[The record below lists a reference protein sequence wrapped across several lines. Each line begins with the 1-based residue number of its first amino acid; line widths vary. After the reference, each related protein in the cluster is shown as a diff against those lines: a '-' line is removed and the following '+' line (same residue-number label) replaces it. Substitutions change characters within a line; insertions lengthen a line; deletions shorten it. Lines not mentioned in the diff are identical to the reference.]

1 MPPSQQQL
9 DDLLE
14 RLIALT
20 DQPDPVDQRDSL
32 ARLSLLLIEAVDDA
46 ARVQSAVDEVLAA
59 RAEPPPPAH
68 PLTHGNGVKTQHPAP
83 IPRPTT
89 TCSPGPLKPA
99 FPPDTGTR

>member
-1 MPPSQQQL
+1 MAGSIFPETRYMPPSQQQL

-46 ARVQSAVDEVLAA
+46 ARVQSAVDEILAA
-59 RAEPPPPAH
+59 RLEPPALH
-68 PLTHGNGVKTQHPAP
+68 
-83 IPRPTT
+83 IP
-89 TCSPGPLKPA
+89 
-99 FPPDTGTR
+99 

>member
-20 DQPDPVDQRDSL
+20 DQPDPADQRDSL

-46 ARVQSAVDEVLAA
+46 ARVQAAVDELLAA
-59 RAEPPPPAH
+59 RGGPPALH
-68 PLTHGNGVKTQHPAP
+68 
-83 IPRPTT
+83 IP
-89 TCSPGPLKPA
+89 
-99 FPPDTGTR
+99 